1 MGFCTQEE
9 YEWFMNNVN
18 DFEAGI
24 VDDGY
29 DLIKI
34 YLSI

>member
-1 MGFCTQEE
+1 
-9 YEWFMNNVN
+9 MNNVN